1 MNAGC
6 RRPLGLQ
13 RRSWLVAAAS
23 GWLRAAPLLLLSAC
37 SESNLVSLPAT
48 TTRVAAP
55 VSANEG
61 QQDLTMHIFA
71 DRDECAGA
79 VDDKDVDLCM
89 PYVDRATGQVR
100 VAFQMRVDGEKW
112 AIPLPE
118 DGIEIFHKKH
128 EVKAGGMKEFDV
140 VPHDPQRSPQ
150 LFVLLI
156 DGSGSMAIVD
166 DATGR
171 TRMEKLKAALLDPDV
186 VDAFFPEETSTAVVP
201 LVFAGAGQPVPLGGK
216 WVVQNKKEYRQ
227 LVRETLQ
234 VGAGYTFLYN
244 AVDYG
249 TSTLLEQPDIKAAV
263 DNKKMQP
270 TLIVLTDG
278 FNNERPDDTCGSNAP
293 RLETLLKKLDGVRRG
308 ETVNITSRPVVYT
321 VGLGVK
327 AWRNLELPDGTDVRP
342 RDLCRAVG
350 DQLIN
355 GGVENRGVD
364 NATLGWIARTGGG
377 GSYVKRDPAGLAEA
391 FKAAAAMRY
400 GWFEVR
406 YKVDPYYLRRTF
418 ETKVRLTSLFRTEAA
433 IQFYP
438 SGWLD
443 APPGALD
450 ADGWARPPSFL
461 SSLGLVMPSLALFA
475 TLGYLPS
482 AWFNMKRTL
491 FGRMVRRKKR

>member
-1 MNAGC
+1 MIGG
-6 RRPLGLQ
+6 LGDLQ
-13 RRSWLVAAAS
+13 RRFTVVAAAS
-23 GWLRAAPLLLLSAC
+23 KWLRAAPLLLLGC
-37 SESNLVSLPAT
+37 SSSDLVSLPAT
-48 TTRVAAP
+48 TTRVATP
-55 VSANEG
+55 ISANEG
-61 QQDLTMHIFA
+61 QQELVMHIFE

-79 VDDKDVDLCM
+79 VDPKDVDLCM

-118 DGIEIFHKKH
+118 EGIDIFHKKH
-128 EVKAGGMKEFDV
+128 EVKTGGMKDFQV

-166 DATGR
+166 DASGKS
-171 TRMEKLKAALLDPDV
+171 RMDKLKAALLDPDV
-186 VDAFFPEETSTAVVP
+186 VESFFPTDTATSVVP
-201 LVFAGAGQPVPLGGK
+201 LVFAGAGQPQPLGGK

-227 LVRETLQ
+227 LIRESLQ
-234 VGAGYTFLYN
+234 VGAGYTYLYN

-249 TSTLLEQPDIKAAV
+249 TSTLLEQPEIKAAV

-278 FNNERPDDTCGSNAP
+278 FNNERPDDTCGANAP
-293 RLETLLKKLDGVRRG
+293 RLQAVLKKLDAVRRG

-327 AWRNLELPDGTDVRP
+327 AWRNLQLPKDTDVKP
-342 RDLCRAVG
+342 SDLCRATA

-364 NATLGWIARTGGG
+364 NAALGWIARTGGG
-377 GSYVKRDPAGLAEA
+377 ASYVKRDAAGLAEA

-438 SGWLD
+438 SGWFD
-443 APPGALD
+443 APPGPTD
-450 ADGWARPPSFL
+450 AEGWARPPSFT
-461 SSLGLVMPSLALFA
+461 SSLKLVLPTIALFA
-475 TLGYLPS
+475 AFGYLPS
-482 AWFNMKRTL
+482 AWFNLKRAL
-491 FGRMVRRKKR
+491 FARVVRRRK